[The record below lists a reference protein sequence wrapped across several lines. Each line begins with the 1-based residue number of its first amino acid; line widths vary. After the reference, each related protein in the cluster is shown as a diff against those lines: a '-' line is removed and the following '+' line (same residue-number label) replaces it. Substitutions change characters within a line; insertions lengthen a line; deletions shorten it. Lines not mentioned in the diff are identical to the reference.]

1 MLDTVLSFLNLIFKA
16 APLIVNGET
25 GERISLPCVEDNDV
39 NLTAAWDRR
48 GQFVYC
54 GNSKGKIFVIN
65 AKNHKLIKSFRVG
78 SSNNAIKQIKFARKG
93 ESFLVNSFDR
103 VIRVYDASEIVKFED
118 PAPEGKAPL
127 LSTIEPVQKVFWGY
141 LSL

>member
-1 MLDTVLSFLNLIFKA
+1 M
-16 APLIVNGET
+16 
-25 GERISLPCVEDNDV
+25 
-39 NLTAAWDRR
+39 
-48 GQFVYC
+48 
-54 GNSKGKIFVIN
+54 IN

-127 LSTIEPVQKVFWGY
+127 LSTIEPVQKVFGY
-141 LSL
+141 LSLKKNNEKLNRSKTW